1 MDIKEA
7 VNNVFMIQGVDY
19 PEMSVT
25 DIALEL
31 VYKYEEFKNSN
42 ADELKNQVSRY
53 LANDTKK
60 KDSIYERVKNGRGGN
75 KKVITNFVSLR
86 KNASPNLQ

>member
-60 KDSIYERVKNGRGGN
+60 RILFTNVLKMEEVVT